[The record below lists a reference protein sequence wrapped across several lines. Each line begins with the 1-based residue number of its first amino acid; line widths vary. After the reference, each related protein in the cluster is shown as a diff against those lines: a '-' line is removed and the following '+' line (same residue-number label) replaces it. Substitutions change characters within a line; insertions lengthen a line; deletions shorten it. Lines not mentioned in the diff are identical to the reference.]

1 MKEMDDKSFDFCKID
16 VHLKPS
22 DPWEEE
28 NTSLAS
34 EYCKMKDNCERDEF
48 TPSLSV
54 GEQKI
59 GANQCDVVNGDKGSF
74 GSNPKE
80 EKISNLKSLSKLPK
94 EVEDK
99 PPQGGCE
106 LGNLKEKNVMQRDR
120 YSSELL
126 SLLQHDEY

>member
-1 MKEMDDKSFDFCKID
+1 MDPHKEEEDKATPLRCEPENLVEEQATKVFVQKDGKMKEMDDKSSDFCKID

-59 GANQCDVVNGDKGSF
+59 DANKCDVVNGDKGYFVSY
-74 GSNPKE
+74 PK
-80 EKISNLKSLSKLPK
+80 
-94 EVEDK
+94 
-99 PPQGGCE
+99 
-106 LGNLKEKNVMQRDR
+106 
-120 YSSELL
+120 
-126 SLLQHDEY
+126 